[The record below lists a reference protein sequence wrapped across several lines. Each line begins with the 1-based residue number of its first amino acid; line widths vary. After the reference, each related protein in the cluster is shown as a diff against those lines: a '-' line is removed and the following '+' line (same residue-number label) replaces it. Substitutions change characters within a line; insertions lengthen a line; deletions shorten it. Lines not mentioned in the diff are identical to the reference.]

1 MKTFDI
7 PGCNV
12 PMPSSSPAVPTRA
25 KAPQTSRPELIIREE
40 SVSIKLAAGKD
51 RHPGGAV
58 IRVALQLPVK
68 EVVPCLSCGKA
79 G

>member
-1 MKTFDI
+1 
-7 PGCNV
+7 
-12 PMPSSSPAVPTRA
+12 MPQAGSTPATHARA

-51 RHPGGAV
+51 RHPGGAE

-79 G
+79 D

>member
-1 MKTFDI
+1 MCYSLQAGST
-7 PGCNV
+7 
-12 PMPSSSPAVPTRA
+12 PATHARA

-51 RHPGGAV
+51 RHPGGAG

-68 EVVPCLSCGKA
+68 EVVPCMSCGKA